1 MKFVLAN
8 IIFIFGVF
16 TVKASDNKF
25 LICSKKNARNKAE
38 NKAENKGATI
48 LETGYIINDTDVKS
62 IYSWKLSDWVNLQ
75 IRHEM
80 IAFYEYLNMARFFH
94 KYDQDRQGFAK
105 YFYDAAMEELAH
117 AHEFMN
123 YQQMRGGEI
132 EMMNLPAPTK
142 ATEARKNPEK
152 PGKPGKPW
160 RNAKDVLVSAYEL
173 EKDIT
178 KEILCLHKIAEE
190 EKYKDTDFLNF
201 LEDKII
207 PEQYTGMKDL
217 QTKIQTLERACPKK
231 DSQCAEYPTYEMQFE
246 EKLNDS
252 K

>member
-1 MKFVLAN
+1 MEFVYAF
-8 IIFIFGVF
+8 IILMFGVF
-16 TVKASDNKF
+16 TVETFDDKF
-25 LICSKKNARNKAE
+25 LICSKKDDRNRPMVGKHA
-38 NKAENKGATI
+38 NVKPTN
-48 LETGYIINDTDVKS
+48 LRDTDITE
-62 IYSWKLSDWVNLQ
+62 IYSWKLSYWVNLQ

-80 IAFYEYLNMARFFH
+80 IAFYEYLSMSRFFH
-94 KYDQDRQGFAK
+94 KFNQDRQGFAK

-132 EMMNLPAPTK
+132 EMWNLPAPMKETDAREGGK
-142 ATEARKNPEK
+142 A
-152 PGKPGKPW
+152 W
-160 RNAKDVLVSAYEL
+160 RNAKDVLVSAYKL

-178 KEILCLHKIAEE
+178 AEILCLHKIAEE

-217 QTKIQTLERACPKK
+217 QTKIKTLERACPNDP

-246 EKLNDS
+246 DKLKDS

>member
-8 IIFIFGVF
+8 IFFIFGVF
-16 TVKASDNKF
+16 TVKTFGDKF
-25 LICSKKNARNKAE
+25 NICSKRK
-38 NKAENKGATI
+38 TI
-48 LETGYIINDTDVKS
+48 NETPMQLSTNLLDTGYTINDTDVKS

-80 IAFYEYLNMARFFH
+80 IAFYEYLNMSRFFH

-132 EMMNLPAPTK
+132 EMLNIPAPTK
-142 ATEARKNPEK
+142 ATEARIGK
-152 PGKPGKPW
+152 PGKPGW

-217 QTKIQTLERACPKK
+217 QTKIKTLERACPKDP

>member
-8 IIFIFGVF
+8 IFFIFGVF
-16 TVKASDNKF
+16 TVKAFDDKF
-25 LICSKKNARNKAE
+25 NICSKKDARNKTPMV
-38 NKAENKGATI
+38 KATN
-48 LETGYIINDTDVKS
+48 LPDTDVTS
-62 IYSWKLSDWVNLQ
+62 IYSWKLSHWVNLQ

-80 IAFYEYLNMARFFH
+80 IAFYEYLNMSRFFH

-132 EMMNLPAPTK
+132 EMWNLPAPTK
-142 ATEARKNPEK
+142 ATEARKG
-152 PGKPGKPW
+152 GKAW
-160 RNAKDVLVSAYEL
+160 RNAKDVLVSAYKL

-178 KEILCLHKIAEE
+178 AEILCLHKIAEE

-217 QTKIQTLERACPKK
+217 QTKIKTLERACPNDP

-246 EKLNDS
+246 DKLKDS

>member
-1 MKFVLAN
+1 ME
-8 IIFIFGVF
+8 GGQ
-16 TVKASDNKF
+16 VKATNLLD
-25 LICSKKNARNKAE
+25 A
-38 NKAENKGATI
+38 
-48 LETGYIINDTDVKS
+48 GYMINDTDVKS
-62 IYSWKLSDWVNLQ
+62 IYGWKLSDWVNLQ

-80 IAFYEYLNMARFFH
+80 IAFYEYLNMSRFFH

-132 EMMNLPAPTK
+132 EMLNIPAPTK
-142 ATEARKNPEK
+142 ATEARK
-152 PGKPGKPW
+152 GKSGW

-178 KEILCLHKIAEE
+178 KEILCLHKIAE

-217 QTKIQTLERACPKK
+217 QTKIKTLERACPKDPK
-231 DSQCAEYPTYEMQFE
+231 SQCAEYATYEMQFE
-246 EKLNDS
+246 EKLKDS